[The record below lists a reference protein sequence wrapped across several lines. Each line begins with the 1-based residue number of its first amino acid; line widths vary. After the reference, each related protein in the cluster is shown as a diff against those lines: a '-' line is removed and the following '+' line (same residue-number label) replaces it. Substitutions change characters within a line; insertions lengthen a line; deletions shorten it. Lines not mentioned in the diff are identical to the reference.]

1 MHQLSLVLLEIG
13 NAMYYP
19 LHVWKNQQGAYSAR
33 FPDLPDILA
42 GADSLT
48 DLPAAAQAA
57 FATALAH
64 GTEMADASS
73 VEQWCDCTE
82 YAGGFWMLV
91 EIDLSKINLRSVRVN
106 ITLPEKL
113 LNDID
118 VFTKSRN
125 WTRSGF
131 LAQAA
136 LKAMAQ

>member
-1 MHQLSLVLLEIG
+1 
-13 NAMYYP
+13 MYYP
-19 LHVWKNQQGAYSAR
+19 LYVWKNPQGAYSAR

-42 GADSLT
+42 GANNLA
-48 DLPAAAQAA
+48 DLPAAAHAA

-64 GTEMADASS
+64 GTAIADASS
-73 VEQWCDCTE
+73 VEQWCDRAE
-82 YAGGFWMLV
+82 YADGFWMLV
-91 EIDLSKINLRSVRVN
+91 DIDLGKINLRSVRVN

>member
-1 MHQLSLVLLEIG
+1 ML
-13 NAMYYP
+13 YP

-33 FPDLPDILA
+33 FPDLPGILT
-42 GADSLT
+42 GADNLA

-57 FATALAH
+57 VSAAFAH
-64 GTEMADASS
+64 GLEMADASA
-73 VEQWCDCTE
+73 VEQWCDSAD
-82 YAGGFWMLV
+82 YAGGFWLLV
-91 EIDLSKINLRSVRVN
+91 TIDRSKINLRSIRVN

-136 LKAMAQ
+136 LKAMGQ